1 MEIRRKII
9 NSLPWEVEGLHAS
22 LGAFVFARAA
32 QETLRATLLTLTFSF
47 GAGDET
53 GVGAPAKTT
62 ICIRHGFPRTEA
74 RNAKQRYGI
83 LMICKI
89 INVIHFTIYWNT
101 AIEK

>member
-9 NSLPWEVEGLHAS
+9 DSLPWEVEGLHAS

-62 ICIRHGFPRTEA
+62 NMHQHGL
-74 RNAKQRYGI
+74 Q
-83 LMICKI
+83 
-89 INVIHFTIYWNT
+89 
-101 AIEK
+101 